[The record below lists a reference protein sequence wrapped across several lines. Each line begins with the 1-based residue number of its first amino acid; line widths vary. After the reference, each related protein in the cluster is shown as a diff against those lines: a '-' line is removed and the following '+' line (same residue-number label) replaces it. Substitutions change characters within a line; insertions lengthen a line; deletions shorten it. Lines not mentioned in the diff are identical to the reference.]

1 MLHIVFT
8 NNQFFNNIFLLV
20 PLNVPEFSLRIV
32 GGHGA
37 KPGQFPYHVSL
48 QIHLKV
54 PPFDEDLHVCG
65 ASIINEMWLLTAAH
79 CFENMEEMFEDLDI
93 PRSSYSF
100 IIKAGRH
107 NIAKEHEDGEQVL
120 EVDKFFNHKAYVKNM

>member
-1 MLHIVFT
+1 M
-8 NNQFFNNIFLLV
+8 
-20 PLNVPEFSLRIV
+20 
-32 GGHGA
+32 
-37 KPGQFPYHVSL
+37 
-48 QIHLKV
+48 KV

-107 NIAKEHEDGEQVL
+107 NIAKEHEDGEQVV